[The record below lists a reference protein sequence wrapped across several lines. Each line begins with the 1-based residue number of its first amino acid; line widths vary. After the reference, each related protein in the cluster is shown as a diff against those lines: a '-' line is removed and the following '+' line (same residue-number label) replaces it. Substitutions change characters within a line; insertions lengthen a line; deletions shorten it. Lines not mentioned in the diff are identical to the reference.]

1 MSLVFGGAITL
12 AVLLAPAVAATL
24 APPDVEPPPGAELFA
39 AQVRDRFDENVELA
53 LPPYRVALTSWE
65 VVKGESYLV
74 RVAVYDVL
82 FGFTPR
88 SGYASV
94 GCWTPE
100 SSMAG
105 GWADDPLS
113 IAEMEW
119 MWASAPAFCP

>member
-1 MSLVFGGAITL
+1 MLSVLGGATL
-12 AVLLAPAVAATL
+12 AALLAPAIAAAL
-24 APPDVEPPPGAELFA
+24 APPDIKPPPGAELFA
-39 AQVRDRFDENVELA
+39 AQVRDRFDENVGLDF
-53 LPPYRVALTSWE
+53 PPYRTALTSWE
-65 VVKGESYLV
+65 VKGESYLV

-88 SGYASV
+88 YGYASV

-105 GWADDPLS
+105 GWVDDPLS